1 MVKIRRPQFDSP
13 SAAATTAGTNTNG
26 STETLVVNGTTSTTT
41 PSTSTAPAQRVDG
54 NDTTTAMELDDTT
67 TPQPVSAATGVLS
80 KESSSSSSMEVD
92 GIHQPSE
99 AVPAISEQPKLGP
112 RPISMNAYQQLQ
124 QQRLQDRKSAPPISH
139 GSLTPLNPI
148 VQQFQVPSILDPSS
162 TSSPAEKAKAEESA
176 DALAHLQQLVSKI
189 PALATQ
195 PPVPASG
202 PTLAQQQASAS
213 SSSGTVAKGT
223 AALPGPDLTR
233 IIFAGVATTTNPTGG
248 PSASTT
254 TPSNGSSLHPKIP
267 NGGSANHGSHHHK
280 ASSFPSASHRR
291 SMTGSSG
298 GVSSSVSSQPTST
311 SQSSTSSSSASANPR
326 QQPPHKT
333 PRAIHAIELIRIAG
347 EILQLPPTTIGTALI
362 YYHKYRAYLHQA
374 MRRGDKD
381 NEAFKADEYL
391 FATACLHLACK
402 CTEVSRKVRD
412 LVNVTYRVMNPN
424 QPVLSL
430 STKPGAEEAA
440 AAAAVEQAA
449 NASQAGTGAGAEGA
463 GDGSQTQS
471 QPAPPHTFPVFPN
484 APPPTVTTY
493 WHIRDSLLTTELML
507 LRILQFD
514 LDVPLPFNDI
524 LRTFKGMG
532 SVFEPSEEEAA
543 HLYPHA
549 SSFDVFLPN
558 LIKGQHHHRHDRNQS
573 PKGLQPPGASN
584 SPSGGG
590 SNSMA
595 STTLSSSSPSSSS
608 PHVGGSL
615 VSGSGGSLEPHQGVH
630 PALSAMVQMAMTFCI
645 DALCSSAIALHCSS
659 RAMAL
664 GATYLAIRAVGLEL
678 PMPFEEWCYAWG
690 RPSVL
695 QAFGVDHHP
704 HLHHHVPL
712 SNGRGGSMM
721 INGGSGAGSPRTGTS
736 TGVTMMMP
744 GSDGDMTA
752 SSGTGTNAKSGSSSS
767 NSATTTT
774 TTTTS
779 AGVGGAG
786 SAGGGGGG
794 GASHLSSTT
803 LFAPLPPGMLKRSSA
818 HVPVTGEGSGS
829 SKTGSPLFSG
839 DPQQAHTPGS
849 SPRQPPAPMTIVE
862 EVQRVVQ
869 ELASFY
875 TH

>member
-1 MVKIRRPQFDSP
+1 MVKIRRPHFDSP
-13 SAAATTAGTNTNG
+13 SAASGEGAGSSG
-26 STETLVVNGTTSTTT
+26 PSEAAVVNGTASMATQNDPALAQDTSGAE
-41 PSTSTAPAQRVDG
+41 SA
-54 NDTTTAMELDDTT
+54 TAMEIDGPVTT
-67 TPQPVSAATGVLS
+67 QDASAAPAPAPAPAAP
-80 KESSSSSSMEVD
+80 SSVTKDSTSSSSMEVD
-92 GIHQPSE
+92 GLDQQSS
-99 AVPAISEQPKLGP
+99 AAATVSSTQPKPGP

-124 QQRLQDRKSAPPISH
+124 QQRLQDRKTAPPTSH
-139 GSLTPLNPI
+139 KPETPLNPI

-162 TSSPAEKAKAEESA
+162 TSSLAEKAKAEESA
-176 DALAHLQQLVSKI
+176 DALAHLQQLVSQI
-189 PALATQ
+189 PALASQ
-195 PPVPASG
+195 PPAPAAGSASG
-202 PTLAQQQASAS
+202 QQQASANIP
-213 SSSGTVAKGT
+213 SGTAVKGT

-233 IIFAGVATTTNPTGG
+233 IIFAGVSTATATAGG
-248 PSASTT
+248 QSASTT

-267 NGGSANHGSHHHK
+267 NGGSTQHNSHHHHK
-280 ASSFPSASHRR
+280 ASSFPSSSSSSHRR

-298 GVSSSVSSQPTST
+298 GASSSMPSQPAST
-311 SQSSTSSSSASANPR
+311 SQSASSSSSASANPR
-326 QQPPHKT
+326 QQPQHKT

-430 STKPGAEEAA
+430 STKPGAEEAIAAAAVKQA
-440 AAAAVEQAA
+440 AAAAKS
-449 NASQAGTGAGAEGA
+449 SQAGTAGAGAGA
-463 GDGSQTQS
+463 G
-471 QPAPPHTFPVFPN
+471 TFPVFPN
-484 APPPTVTTY
+484 APPPTVATY

-532 SVFEPSEEEAA
+532 SVLEPSEEEAA
-543 HLYPHA
+543 QLYPQA

-558 LIKGQHHHRHDRNQS
+558 LIKGQHHRNQS
-573 PKGLQPPGASN
+573 PKGQPTGSSN
-584 SPSGGG
+584 SPSG
-590 SNSMA
+590 
-595 STTLSSSSPSSSS
+595 TT
-608 PHVGGSL
+608 
-615 VSGSGGSLEPHQGVH
+615 GGSLEPHSGIH

-645 DALCSSAIALHCSS
+645 DALCSSAIALHFSS

-695 QAFGVDHHP
+695 QAFGVDHPPP
-704 HLHHHVPL
+704 HLQHHHHL
-712 SNGRGGSMM
+712 LSMSNGRGGAMA
-721 INGGSGAGSPRTGTS
+721 NGGSGAGSPRTGTAAAG
-736 TGVTMMMP
+736 GVGMMMP
-744 GSDGDMTA
+744 GGEGETG
-752 SSGTGTNAKSGSSSS
+752 SSGAGMHVNSNSSGNSNHSIGGGSGSGGSGSNSS
-767 NSATTTT
+767 NTTAATTTT
-774 TTTTS
+774 ST
-779 AGVGGAG
+779 AGT
-786 SAGGGGGG
+786 GGGGGGSSG
-794 GASHLSSTT
+794 GASHLSATT
-803 LFAPLPPGMLKRSSA
+803 LFAPLPPGTLKRSSA
-818 HVPVTGEGSGS
+818 LGPAGDGVST
-829 SKTGSPLFSG
+829 KTGSPSSMGG
-839 DPQQAHTPGS
+839 DVQQQALGL
-849 SPRQPPAPMTIVE
+849 SPRQPMTIVE

-869 ELASFY
+869 ELTSFY